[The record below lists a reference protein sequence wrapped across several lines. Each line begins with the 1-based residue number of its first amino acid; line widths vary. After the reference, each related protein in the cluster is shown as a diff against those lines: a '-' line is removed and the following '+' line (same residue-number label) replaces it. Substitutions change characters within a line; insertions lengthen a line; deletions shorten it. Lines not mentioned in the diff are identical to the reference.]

1 MKRWLIGLIVLSVG
15 VLLLPATPALADGD
29 PPDDDGVV
37 IWNEDYTLEEGKQL
51 DGDLIVFNGDV
62 TLEAGSRVQGSVITW
77 NGSAKVEGAVEHDLV
92 VSGGDI
98 VLGDSARVA
107 GDVVC
112 SWNCDLEQKPGAR
125 VDGGIIEGIPL
136 RGLQLD
142 RVRGVP
148 QIPSLPKIWA
158 SGPGRVLNWMLRA
171 IRSLVAIMVVAAVA
185 GLVAL
190 IWPQQT
196 AQVGQT
202 VVEAP
207 LPSLG
212 IGLLTVV
219 AGTALIVA
227 LAITIC
233 LSPVAIL
240 AALALS
246 AAGLFGWIAVGGVV
260 GERLLR
266 ALNAREIAPLW
277 AAGLGALLITLIGTG
292 LSSAFCLAPL
302 GWLMIFVLGS
312 IGLGAVV
319 LTRFGT
325 TAYVPAASPG
335 SGPPRLTPPPQAL
348 APAEAPE
355 PPEPPEGEAGGE
367 ETEGT

>member
-37 IWNEDYTLEEGKQL
+37 IWNEDYTLEEGKRL

-77 NGSAKVEGAVEHDLV
+77 NGSAKVEGTVERDLV

-98 VLGDSARVA
+98 VLDDSARVA
-107 GDVVC
+107 GNVVC
-112 SWNCDLEQKPGAR
+112 SWNCDLEQKAGAR
-125 VDGGIIEGIPL
+125 VGGGIIEGVPL

-240 AALALS
+240 VALALS

-302 GWLMIFVLGS
+302 GWLMIFALGS

-325 TAYVPAASPG
+325 TAYVAAASPG
-335 SGPPRLTPPPQAL
+335 HGPSGSTPPVPVA
-348 APAEAPE
+348 APEAPE
-355 PPEPPEGEAGGE
+355 PPEPSEGEVTGD
-367 ETEGT
+367 

>member
-1 MKRWLIGLIVLSVG
+1 MAFRRTLFAAVG
-15 VLLLPATPALADGD
+15 DFDVALDVGTPASG
-29 PPDDDGVV
+29 
-37 IWNEDYTLEEGKQL
+37 
-51 DGDLIVFNGDV
+51 
-62 TLEAGSRVQGSVITW
+62 
-77 NGSAKVEGAVEHDLV
+77 
-92 VSGGDI
+92 GGDI
-98 VLGDSARVA
+98 EFLYRAVSAGYVLRYEPAAMVRHVHRRDDASLQRQVYNNGRGFAAYLFTAARDHPQRRAAV
-107 GDVVC
+107 
-112 SWNCDLEQKPGAR
+112 
-125 VDGGIIEGIPL
+125 L
-136 RGLQLD
+136 RFALRRWVWGWL
-142 RVRGVP
+142 
-148 QIPSLPKIWA
+148 
-158 SGPGRVLNWMLRA
+158 LRA

-196 AQVGQT
+196 AQVGQA

-302 GWLMIFVLGS
+302 GRLMIFALGC

-319 LTRFGT
+319 LTRLGT
-325 TAYVPAASPG
+325 TTYVPPTSLGSSP
-335 SGPPRLTPPPQAL
+335 PLPTPPL
-348 APAEAPE
+348 EAPTPIEAPE
-355 PPEPPEGEAGGE
+355 PTGPPAEPPEGAAGGD
-367 ETEGT
+367 ET